1 MLEEIGAGAAPR
13 IMVMNKIDLMYDGM
27 RPHVE
32 HDAVAISARTGDG
45 LEELLAAVARF
56 FATSR
61 EEVSVTLEATRGDL
75 VAMARRDGQ
84 VLSEEYEDGR
94 VAMRALV
101 SAAVAGR
108 LRKAALTLGSKREK
122 RTMATPMNVQ
132 PQNKATAAPTLVRVP
147 LRDLLNLPNSL
158 TLLRLFSIPVFLG
171 LLGYHHYRAALWVFG
186 LAALTDSLDGTVAR
200 WFDAKTELGSFLDPF
215 ADKLM
220 LVSAF
225 VVLTM
230 DGDFPPWLFGI
241 VIIRDVIIV
250 FGYFLVVFLTGER
263 IPVRPSYIGK
273 GSTFFQLACVVAALA
288 RLNVIRPEY
297 FNYLLY
303 SAAGFT
309 ALSGVHYMYRG
320 LEILFY
326 REPGM
331 FE

>member
-1 MLEEIGAGAAPR
+1 MAAPSHSNIR
-13 IMVMNKIDLMYDGM
+13 
-27 RPHVE
+27 
-32 HDAVAISARTGDG
+32 AVQSRQPTVSYGHLLNVPNFLTLCRLASIPLFLTFLTRQRYEAALYVFAAAAITDG
-45 LEELLAAVARF
+45 L
-56 FATSR
+56 
-61 EEVSVTLEATRGDL
+61 
-75 VAMARRDGQ
+75 DG
-84 VLSEEYEDGR
+84 
-94 VAMRALV
+94 A
-101 SAAVAGR
+101 
-108 LRKAALTLGSKREK
+108 
-122 RTMATPMNVQ
+122 
-132 PQNKATAAPTLVRVP
+132 
-147 LRDLLNLPNSL
+147 
-158 TLLRLFSIPVFLG
+158 
-171 LLGYHHYRAALWVFG
+171 
-186 LAALTDSLDGTVAR
+186 VAR
-200 WFDAKTELGSFLDPF
+200 WFDSRTELGAFLDPF

-250 FGYFLVVFLTGER
+250 FGYFAVTFLTGER

-288 RLNVIRPEY
+288 RLNQFSPQY

-303 SAAGFT
+303 TTASFT